1 MIENSSRF
9 QKIDVE
15 QLLESKLGKKAGF
28 IPDFVVDGL
37 RKLVCQEH
45 LNHLLERNID
55 KRGAEFCHG
64 VLADMGVNFTVR
76 NTENLPDP
84 ADSRVIYV
92 SNHPLGGL
100 DGLILIDFLTGY
112 HGKEVRFV
120 VNDLLAAIKPME
132 SLFIPVNKHGAQG
145 RDTVRKV
152 NEAFAGDAPIVMF
165 PAGLC
170 SRRAS
175 DGTICDLEWQKMFVI
190 KAIQSGRPVIP
201 LYFSG
206 HNSSF
211 FYKFAQWRVR
221 LGIRFN
227 YEMILLPR
235 EMVRGEGKTYTI
247 TVGKPISTDWLKSDS
262 PAEVARKVRDIV
274 RQLDPDGSP
283 GQ

>member
-1 MIENSSRF
+1 MTENSSQIR
-9 QKIDVE
+9 KVDVE
-15 QLLESKLGKKAGF
+15 QLLRSKLGDKARLIPGF
-28 IPDFVVDGL
+28 VTDAL
-37 RKLVCQEH
+37 RRLVCQEH
-45 LNHLLERNID
+45 LNDLLANNID
-55 KRGAEFCHG
+55 RSGADFCHG
-64 VLADMGVNFTVR
+64 ILADMGVTFSVR
-76 NTENLPDP
+76 NSENLPDP

-112 HGKEVRFV
+112 HGKEVLFV

-132 SLFIPVNKHGAQG
+132 SLFIPVNKHGSQG

-170 SRRAS
+170 SRRAA
-175 DGTICDLEWQKMFVI
+175 DGTIRDLEWQKMFVI

-201 LYFSG
+201 LHFSG

-211 FYKFAQWRVR
+211 FYKFAKWRVR

-235 EMVRGEGKTYTI
+235 EMVRNEGKNFTI
-247 TVGKPISTDWLKSDS
+247 TVGKQISIDRLKAEP
-262 PAEVARKVRDIV
+262 PAEMARKVRDIV
-274 RQLDPDGSP
+274 CRLASDDSP